1 MGVGLS
7 LVSVGEMPFLGGLC
21 GRGGGGRG
29 GGAVTTNNASLSSH
43 PFLTSLTGFL
53 QFYARFYYFISQNI
67 VHLSFNVSFLVP
79 PPNLTERAQVAK
91 ML

>member
-1 MGVGLS
+1 MW
-7 LVSVGEMPFLGGLC
+7 P
-21 GRGGGGRG
+21 GGGGG
-29 GGAVTTNNASLSSH
+29 GGAVATNNASLSSH

-79 PPNLTERAQVAK
+79 PPKFNRKGSSCQNVVTSVIK
-91 ML
+91 